1 MVRIR
6 ADFDAPAVVAAEEHA
21 WVASPESGVE
31 RVMLDRVGDEVAVAT
46 SLVRYAPGSRFAAHR
61 HERGEEFLVLDGV
74 FADEHA
80 RYPKGTYVRN
90 PAGTA
95 HSPRSDEGC
104 LLFVKLRQF
113 APGDGASVVIDT
125 TRFGPARTDD
135 AVGVRLL
142 HRCRSEEI
150 LLVDGSAG
158 RVVEFDAAKV
168 PRECL
173 VIDGTIDVGER
184 RLTRLGWLRMPASR
198 AMRLRFETAGQV
210 LVKTRPVLE

>member
-1 MVRIR
+1 MRIR
-6 ADFDAPAVVAAEEHA
+6 ADFDAPAAVAADEHV
-21 WVASPESGVE
+21 WVASPEAGVE

-95 HSPRSDEGC
+95 HSTRSDEGC

-113 APGDGASVVIDT
+113 AAGDGASVAIDT
-125 TRFGPARTDD
+125 TRFGPACAND
-135 AVGVRLL
+135 AVGVRRL
-142 HRCRSEEI
+142 HRFGREAV
-150 LLVDGSAG
+150 LLVVG
-158 RVVEFDAAKV
+158 AANRTITFEPVDV

-173 VIDGTIDVGER
+173 VIDGTIDVGAR
-184 RLTRLGWLRMPASR
+184 RLTRLGWVRMPAGR